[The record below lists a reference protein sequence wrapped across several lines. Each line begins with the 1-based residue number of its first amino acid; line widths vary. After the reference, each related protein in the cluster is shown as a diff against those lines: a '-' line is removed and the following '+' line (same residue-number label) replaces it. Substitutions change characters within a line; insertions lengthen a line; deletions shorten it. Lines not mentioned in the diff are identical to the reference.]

1 MGPGG
6 PPMGPGGPPPGPGSL
21 PVVPRYLMISHYPS
35 HLCSTS
41 RTFGHRKWKKRYRL
55 IYFEAPRCLCDLG
68 CRQAFDES
76 VFGFQDSYLKRTFFD
91 VAHSAEQVHH
101 PQLVQCKWFNKGLE
115 PNAEGSSWHCSH
127 WNPIRL
133 VSGGAY
139 LKTCHL
145 HSWIS
150 FDCFKKT
157 GVETSHRRPSLC
169 SLDSLIFIQGHQ

>member
-21 PVVPRYLMISHYPS
+21 PVVPRHLMISHYPS

-91 VAHSAEQVHH
+91 VAHSAEQVLH
-101 PQLVQCKWFNKGLE
+101 PKLVQCKWFNKGLE

-127 WNPIRL
+127 WNPI
-133 VSGGAY
+133 
-139 LKTCHL
+139 
-145 HSWIS
+145 
-150 FDCFKKT
+150 FF
-157 GVETSHRRPSLC
+157 SLC
-169 SLDSLIFIQGHQ
+169 WGPYEHMSLAQLESFGML